1 MLRPKHK
8 NWGER
13 VRPKEPHVEESFPPA
28 VKLQIDRDV
37 ESGGFFLLSVVANR
51 VIADTWHHT
60 LEDAYHQAEFQYGV
74 EKDEW
79 ADVVDI

>member
-1 MLRPKHK
+1 M
-8 NWGER
+8 WT
-13 VRPKEPHVEESFPPA
+13 VSV
-28 VKLQIDRDV
+28 
-37 ESGGFFLLSVVANR
+37 FFYARSNIRLSVAVNR
-51 VIADTWHHT
+51 VIANTWHHT

>member
-1 MLRPKHK
+1 MLGPKHK

-13 VRPKEPHVEESFPPA
+13 GRPKEPHVEESFPPA
-28 VKLQIDRDV
+28 VKLQIDNDV
-37 ESGGFFLLSVVANR
+37 ESGGFFPLSVAVNR
-51 VIADTWHHT
+51 VI
-60 LEDAYHQAEFQYGV
+60 